1 MVGIMEFLSI
11 SLLIGMLARKHNIWI
26 RLLLLAAIS
35 AMILYE
41 TFF

>member
-1 MVGIMEFLSI
+1 MVGIMVLLSI
-11 SLLIGMLARKHNIWI
+11 SLLIGMLARKYNIWI
-26 RLLLLAAIS
+26 RFLLLAAIS

>member
-1 MVGIMEFLSI
+1 MVGIMVLLSI
-11 SLLIGMLARKHNIWI
+11 SLLIGMLARKYNIWI